1 MSDFEYSENTKK
13 LIDSNPF
20 NWKEDLEATITGY
33 QSPIT
38 MIAQEIETQIEND
51 CVKAVQRYGFD
62 VDAKE
67 LYKALNYDRE
77 QYQKGYADAKRDY
90 ERPHGEWIDHSE
102 DEGYLE
108 CPICGCLTNCNGN
121 KEELHYCWNCGANM
135 GEEANN
141 E

>member
-38 MIAQEIETQIEND
+38 IIAKEIETQIDND

-62 VDAKE
+62 VNAKE
-67 LYKALNYDRE
+67 LYKALKYDRE
-77 QYQKGYADAKRDY
+77 QYQKGYEDAKRDY
-90 ERPHGEWIDHSE
+90 ARPTGEWQLHGMIYYCSE
-102 DEGYLE
+102 CGHE
-108 CPICGCLTNCNGN
+108 CGESGDNFCG
-121 KEELHYCWNCGANM
+121 NCGADMRGGNK
-135 GEEANN
+135 
-141 E
+141 